1 MTRVQ
6 VTKDKGNMEEIK
18 VKLQRESQLEVTR
31 ETTR

>member
-18 VKLQRESQLEVTR
+18 VKLLRESQLKVTR
-31 ETTR
+31 EATR